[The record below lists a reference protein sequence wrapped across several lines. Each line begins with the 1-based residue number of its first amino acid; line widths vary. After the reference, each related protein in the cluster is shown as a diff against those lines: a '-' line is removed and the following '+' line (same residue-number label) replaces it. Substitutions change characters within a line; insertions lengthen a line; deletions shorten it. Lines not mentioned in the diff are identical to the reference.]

1 MSKIIVI
8 GSSNT
13 DLAIKTDSIP
23 EPGETVIGG
32 KFMMTAGGKG
42 ANQAVAAAR
51 LGGDVAFVTKVGD
64 DMFGDESRARYV
76 KEGLPEKFL
85 LVEKGTP
92 SGMALITVDAKGENC
107 IVVAPGANNTLSPAD
122 VDAVRGEIEAAE
134 YLLMQLE
141 VPMETVEHAAE
152 IAAASGT
159 KVILTPAP
167 AAKLSEKLIA
177 NLYLVTPNR
186 TECQLL
192 SGLRIDSDEDARRAA
207 ARLMEMGARNVIIMA
222 RRLRIEGNR
231 LARLAGLH
239 GRRMHPRRGLPRRS
253 GRYHGR
259 RRRIQRSALR
269 GALRGPHAGRG
280 GPLCKPRVGHLRNAH
295 GGAVVDS
302 LPCGTRT
309 LTPHQRRT

>member
-13 DLAIKTDSIP
+13 DLAIKTGSIP

-42 ANQAVAAAR
+42 ANQAVAVAR
-51 LGGDVAFVTKVGD
+51 LGGDVTFVTKVGD

-107 IVVAPGANNTLSPAD
+107 IVVAPGANDTLSCAD
-122 VDAVRGEIEAAE
+122 IDGVRDEIAAAD

-141 VPMETVEHAAE
+141 IPMPVVEY
-152 IAAASGT
+152 AASIAVAAGT
-159 KVILTPAP
+159 KVILNPAP
-167 AAKLSEKLIA
+167 AAQLSKTLVES
-177 NLYLVTPNR
+177 LYLITPNR

-192 SGLRIDSDEDARRAA
+192 SGVKIESQADAERAA
-207 ARLMEMGARNVIIMA
+207 ARLMEMGARNVIVTLGSKGSLVCTADGCSVVEAHRVDAMDTTA
-222 RRLRIEGNR
+222 
-231 LARLAGLH
+231 AGDVFN
-239 GRRMHPRRGLPRRS
+239 
-253 GRYHGR
+253 
-259 RRRIQRSALR
+259 
-269 GALRGPHAGRG
+269 GALCVALSEGRSLVEAARFASRASAISVTRMGAQSSIPHRSELGE
-280 GPLCKPRVGHLRNAH
+280 
-295 GGAVVDS
+295 
-302 LPCGTRT
+302 
-309 LTPHQRRT
+309 

>member
-13 DLAIKTDSIP
+13 DLAIKTVSIP

-159 KVILTPAP
+159 KVILNPAP

-192 SGLRIDSDEDARRAA
+192 SGLHIDSDEDARRAA
-207 ARLMEMGARNVIIMA
+207 ARLMEMGARNVIITLGSRGSLVCTA
-222 RRLRIEGNR
+222 DGCTLVEACRVE
-231 LARLAGLH
+231 AVDTTAAGDVFN
-239 GRRMHPRRGLPRRS
+239 
-253 GRYHGR
+253 
-259 RRRIQRSALR
+259 
-269 GALRGPHAGRG
+269 GALCVA
-280 GPLCKPRVGHLRNAH
+280 LSEGHTLVEAARFASRASAISVTRM
-295 GGAVVDS
+295 GAQS
-302 LPCGTRT
+302 SIPYRAELER
-309 LTPHQRRT
+309 